1 VKQKNVYVYVQD
13 TWSDWEVGY
22 VTAELNSGRFFKNK
36 GERLLVKT
44 VGLTKD
50 PITTLGGVS
59 ITPDLTLK
67 AVTAESSA
75 MLILVGGD
83 TWQDPKHQPV
93 VAKAKMLL
101 DATANVAAICG
112 STSALAEAGLFD
124 HRPHTSNGI
133 EYLKMVAPHY
143 KGDAYFKDDRAVSD
157 GNLIT
162 ASSAGPLQ
170 FARYILQRL
179 EVFSDEALEAWYN
192 YFNTGE
198 ARYFFALMS
207 ALPKN

>member
-1 VKQKNVYVYVQD
+1 MQKRVYVYVQD
-13 TWSDWEVGY
+13 TWSDWEAGY

-36 GERLLVKT
+36 SERLLVKT

-50 PITTLGGVS
+50 PITTMGGMS
-59 ITPDLTLK
+59 IIPDLTLR
-67 AVTAESSA
+67 AVTVESST

-83 TWQDPKHQPV
+83 TWQDSKHQPV
-93 VAKAKMLL
+93 VAKVKELL
-101 DATANVAAICG
+101 DANANVAAICG

-124 HRPHTSNGI
+124 HRPHTSNSI

-143 KGDAYFKDDRAVSD
+143 KGHEYYKDDRAVSD

-162 ASSAGPLQ
+162 ASSAGPLE

-179 EVFSDEALEAWYN
+179 EVFSDDALEAWYN

-207 ALPKN
+207 AVPKN